1 MSARIYCSAA
11 PTTVTQTV
19 TTTHVPTSATQRA
32 IPARGS
38 SQAQGYSN
46 QDIARIRKVNQDDT
60 RQHAYDGPA
69 PQDGYDADLARQK
82 SIPRKQ
88 VGTSANAP
96 YSSAQFQ
103 VPSNGQLSHS
113 RNQSAPK
120 PLPSVPVSST
130 DGYELRR
137 TEAMPQSTSV
147 LDRSRPISRGVNGP
161 RDVQDVIKRAKTNTY
176 DTEVIEKVA
185 PGKLA
190 GEAVP
195 YCQMLNLRQF
205 QPLSTR
211 PSTKRSTIYA
221 KSASLAKYTITTSI
235 IEYFLSSM

>member
-1 MSARIYCSAA
+1 M
-11 PTTVTQTV
+11 
-19 TTTHVPTSATQRA
+19 TTTRVPTDATQGA
-32 IPARGS
+32 IAARGS

-46 QDIARIRKVNQDDT
+46 QNIARIRKVNQDDS
-60 RQHAYDGPA
+60 RQHAYDVPA
-69 PQDGYDADLARQK
+69 PQDRYDADLARPK
-82 SIPRKQ
+82 STPRKQ

-96 YSSAQFQ
+96 YSSAQSQ

-130 DGYELRR
+130 DGHEPRR

-147 LDRSRPISRGVNGP
+147 LDRSRPISRVVNGP
-161 RDVQDVIKRAKTNTY
+161 RDAQDVINRAQTNTY

-190 GEAVP
+190 GEYFP
-195 YCQMLNLRQF
+195 CYQMLNLRQF

-235 IEYFLSSM
+235 IEYFPSSM